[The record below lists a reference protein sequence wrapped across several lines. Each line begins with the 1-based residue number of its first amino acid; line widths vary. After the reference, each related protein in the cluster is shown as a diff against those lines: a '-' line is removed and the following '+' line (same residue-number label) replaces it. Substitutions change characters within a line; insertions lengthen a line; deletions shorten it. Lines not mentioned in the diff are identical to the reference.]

1 MAENALLAAALALPK
16 LDLVGPTVDD
26 DVRRAI
32 LRYGAEEVKRAV
44 KAATK
49 KKLGRKKEPDWSEL
63 RHVIEADARDWLAGK
78 DPFSE
83 RSNYAIAKEFAERN
97 PGQSVISTHK
107 RIERKLSRGPHNRVW
122 WTLVSAENQSRDGYP
137 YSQHIRALR
146 ALADLPDAWSRE
158 TFGFGLQK
166 ALQTLSDYEAREG
179 AAPPDTMTFAEVE
192 SAVQIASKNA
202 LAQVGQRR
210 GLFQGLPSSGQVSGL
225 IGSAL
230 GLSQGAAKE

>member
-1 MAENALLAAALALPK
+1 MTQNALSTGLALPK

-26 DVRRAI
+26 DVHRAI
-32 LRYGAEEVKRAV
+32 QRYGAEEVKRAV

-63 RHVIEADARDWLAGK
+63 RHVIEADARDWLTGK

-97 PGQSVISTHK
+97 PGQSAVSTHK

-122 WTLVSAENQSRDGYP
+122 WTLVFAENQSRDC
-137 YSQHIRALR
+137 YSYLQHIRALR

-158 TFGFGLQK
+158 MFGFMLER
-166 ALQTLSDYEAREG
+166 ALRTLSDYEDREG
-179 AAPPDTMTFAEVE
+179 AVPLDTMTFAEVE
-192 SAVQIASKNA
+192 NAVKAASQNA
-202 LAQVGQRR
+202 LAQFGQRR
-210 GLFQGLPSSGQVSGL
+210 GLFQGLHSSSEVSGP
-225 IGSAL
+225 IKSAL
-230 GLSQGAAKE
+230 GLSQSAAKD